1 LYIHYRVNAGFI
13 PSSHWLHDPAQGGG
27 RIIGEG
33 CHFIDFLAF
42 LVGATP
48 VSVRAAALP
57 DGGRYH
63 QDNVSMT
70 FRFPD
75 GSVGVVDYL
84 ANGNKNTPKERIEV
98 FSGGKI
104 GFLDDFRTL
113 DLSTEANRTKKHAY
127 LRQDKGHQAAWTA
140 FCQAILQGSAP
151 TIPYA
156 QLFGVAQASF
166 AVLRSLQTGEEE
178 AF

>member
-1 LYIHYRVNAGFI
+1 
-13 PSSHWLHDPAQGGG
+13 
-27 RIIGEG
+27 
-33 CHFIDFLAF
+33 
-42 LVGATP
+42 
-48 VSVRAAALP
+48 
-57 DGGRYH
+57 
-63 QDNVSMT
+63 MT

-75 GSVGVVDYL
+75 GSIGVVDYL

-113 DLSTEANRTKKHAY
+113 DLSTEANRTTKHAY